1 MCGKSVQNAQ
11 MTQDRVGGIAWKTVR
26 YEGKNTGKTER
37 FSGGFTGKTDFLAVA
52 TFRQTW
58 YNAGKERGERMR
70 DFPVFTTEYGVAS
83 LILKEV
89 PYRQEAYIIIQSTEQ
104 PEELLKECVSF
115 CRMVGAVKIYARG
128 HEFVES
134 YPVHCD
140 ILQMRGSV
148 DVNEDNVENLWPVTE
163 ETIGSWRQYLNAR
176 LRSIDNAG
184 TLEKNG
190 ENEILE
196 LGGAYFVHRD
206 GKLLGAGWL
215 VEEELKLI
223 AAEPGSG
230 HKVFHTL
237 LSVTHP
243 EQLELQVASTNLRAI
258 RFYEKMG
265 MIKTAALRR
274 WYRIL

>member
-1 MCGKSVQNAQ
+1 MK
-11 MTQDRVGGIAWKTVR
+11 
-26 YEGKNTGKTER
+26 
-37 FSGGFTGKTDFLAVA
+37 
-52 TFRQTW
+52 
-58 YNAGKERGERMR
+58 
-70 DFPVFTTEYGVAS
+70 DFPVFTTEYGVSS
-83 LILKEV
+83 LILREV
-89 PYRQEAYIIIQSTEQ
+89 PYRQEAYIHIQDVQ
-104 PEELLKECVSF
+104 PDSLSEHLKECVSF
-115 CRMVGAVKIYARG
+115 CRMVGAEKIYARG

-215 VEEELKLI
+215 VEE
-223 AAEPGSG
+223 
-230 HKVFHTL
+230 
-237 LSVTHP
+237 
-243 EQLELQVASTNLRAI
+243 
-258 RFYEKMG
+258 
-265 MIKTAALRR
+265 
-274 WYRIL
+274 